1 MSQIAVERTLG
12 KLVTDVTFRGRF
24 FRDPAGASFSAG
36 LDLSQVEIDAL
47 SSLPVE
53 AIERFSKWL
62 DHRICRCALGHNKK
76 DQ

>member
-12 KLVTDVTFRGRF
+12 KLVTDAAFRRRF
-24 FRDPAGASFSAG
+24 FRDPAGASFLVG
-36 LDLSQVEIDAL
+36 LELSQAEIEAL

-53 AIERFSKWL
+53 AIERFSNCL
-62 DHRICRCALGHNKK
+62 DHRICRCPLANNKE